1 MQLTAKQAKKTG
13 VEAPG
18 RRQDAREAHGAIAGP
33 LTVIVP
39 ILPPSTNHLYKAV
52 PRRRSKA
59 KGGGTYMG
67 KELSEQAQL
76 FRDYTIAETRI
87 TAGMTGWKLPDGP
100 LKLTILITF
109 GSRHRQDVGNRE
121 KAATDALALALG
133 FDDSRVEDIH
143 IKKMGLDPKRPLCEM
158 ILEAL

>member
-1 MQLTAKQAKKTG
+1 MNA
-13 VEAPG
+13 
-18 RRQDAREAHGAIAGP
+18 

-67 KELSEQAQL
+67 KELSEQAVAFQKL
-76 FRDYTIAETRI
+76 AIYEARI
-87 TAGMTGWKLPDGP
+87 TAGMIGWQVPEGP

-109 GSRHRQDVGNRE
+109 GSNHRQDVGNRE

-133 FDDSRVEDIH
+133 FDDSRVEELH
-143 IKKMGLDPKRPLCEM
+143 IKKVGVDPKRPLCEM